1 MQAQIYSFFAIFAY
15 IRAYNISNNRKNMS
29 YIIILASIV
38 GLILLISRLKID
50 AFISFIIVSLAAG
63 VALGIPLHEVPAVV
77 NRGVGSIMEGL
88 TLIII
93 FGAMLGKLVAESG
106 AAGRI
111 ASVMVGAFGTKRIQW
126 GLMLTGFAVGIP
138 LFYNIGFVLLV
149 PIIFSVAFRYKFP
162 PVYIG
167 LPMLASL
174 SVAHGFLPPH
184 PSPVALVAQFGANM
198 GLTLIYGLIVAIPAI
213 VVAGPI
219 FSQTL
224 KRIQSGP
231 VALFSADEAE
241 SKAPRPQPGTL
252 NSFLSATLPVFL
264 LILFAL
270 PEQLGG
276 GLPPAASE
284 LAAFAGSPTVVMLLA
299 ILIAAYTLG
308 LRQGRTMKQVMDIFA
323 EAVREIAGILLIIAG
338 SGVFKQVM
346 EHSGVSHQLADLLSQ
361 LPIHPLVLGWM
372 MAAVIRALIGSAT
385 VAALTAASVL
395 IPLVGESGADPNLMV
410 LAVGAG
416 SLMFSHVN
424 DSGFWMFKEYFNI
437 SLADTLRSWS
447 MMEIIVSVVGIG
459 GVMALNLILH

>member
-38 GLILLISRLKID
+38 GLILLISRLKVD

-111 ASVMVGAFGTKRIQW
+111 ASVMVGAFGTRRIQW

-219 FSQTL
+219 FSKTL

-241 SKAPRPQPGTL
+241 APRPQPGTL

-276 GLPPAASE
+276 GLPPAWSE

-338 SGVFKQVM
+338 SSVFKQVM

-395 IPLVGESGADPNLMV
+395 VPLVGESGADPNLMV

-437 SLADTLRSWS
+437 SLSDTLRSWS

>member
-1 MQAQIYSFFAIFAY
+1 MSFVV
-15 IRAYNISNNRKNMS
+15 
-29 YIIILASIV
+29 IIASII
-38 GLILLISRLKID
+38 GLILLISYLKMD
-50 AFISFIIVSLAAG
+50 AFISFIIISLIAG
-63 VALGIPLHEVPAVV
+63 IALGIPIAEVPATI
-77 NRGVGSIMEGL
+77 NRGVGNIMESL

-111 ASVMVGAFGTKRIQW
+111 ASVMVGAFGTKQIQW

-149 PIIFSVAFRYKFP
+149 PIIFSVAFQYKFP

-198 GLTLIYGLIVAIPAI
+198 GLTLIYGLVIAIPAI
-213 VVAGPI
+213 IIAGPI

-224 KRIQSGP
+224 KQIQSGP
-231 VALFSADEAE
+231 ITLFSAQEKSE
-241 SKAPRPQPGTL
+241 LTQTPNTW

-264 LILFAL
+264 LILFTL
-270 PEQLGG
+270 PEYVSDSLS
-276 GLPPAASE
+276 AE
-284 LAAFAGSPTVVMLLA
+284 WRNRLAFIGSPTVVMLMA
-299 ILIAAYTLG
+299 ILIATYTLG
-308 LRQGRTMKQVMDIFA
+308 IRQGRTMKEVMGIYAD
-323 EAVREIAGILLIIAG
+323 AVKEIAGILLIIAG

-346 EHSGVSHQLADLLSQ
+346 EQSGVSLQLAELLRQ

-372 MAAVIRALIGSAT
+372 MAAIIRGLIGSAT

-395 IPLVGESGADPNLMV
+395 IPLVSETGVDPNLMV
-410 LAVGAG
+410 LAIGAG

-437 SLADTLRSWS
+437 SLKDTLRSWS
-447 MMEIIVSVVGIG
+447 LMEIIVSIVGIC
-459 GVMALNLILH
+459 GVMLLNQFISA

>member
-1 MQAQIYSFFAIFAY
+1 MSFVV
-15 IRAYNISNNRKNMS
+15 
-29 YIIILASIV
+29 IIASII
-38 GLILLISRLKID
+38 GLILLISYLKID
-50 AFISFIIVSLAAG
+50 AFISFIIISLIAG
-63 VALGIPLHEVPAVV
+63 IALGIPIAEVPATI
-77 NRGVGSIMEGL
+77 NRGVGNIMESL

-111 ASVMVGAFGTKRIQW
+111 ASVMVGAFGTKHIQW

-149 PIIFSVAFRYKFP
+149 PIIFSVAFQYKFP

-198 GLTLIYGLIVAIPAI
+198 GLTLIYGLVIAIPAI
-213 VVAGPI
+213 IIAGPI

-224 KRIQSGP
+224 KQIQSGP
-231 VALFSADEAE
+231 ITLFSAQEKSE
-241 SKAPRPQPGTL
+241 LTQTPNTW

-264 LILFAL
+264 LILFTL
-270 PEQLGG
+270 PEYVSDSLS
-276 GLPPAASE
+276 AE
-284 LAAFAGSPTVVMLLA
+284 WRNRLAFIGSPTVVMLMA
-299 ILIAAYTLG
+299 ILIATYTLG
-308 LRQGRTMKQVMDIFA
+308 IRQGRTMKEVMGIYAD
-323 EAVREIAGILLIIAG
+323 AVKEIAGILLIIAG

-346 EHSGVSHQLADLLSQ
+346 EQSGVSLQLAELLRQ

-372 MAAVIRALIGSAT
+372 MAAIIRGLIGSAT

-395 IPLVGESGADPNLMV
+395 IPLVSETGVDPNLMV
-410 LAVGAG
+410 LAIGAG

-437 SLADTLRSWS
+437 SLKDTLRSWS
-447 MMEIIVSVVGIG
+447 LMEIIVSIVGIC
-459 GVMALNLILH
+459 GVMLLNQFIGA

>member
-38 GLILLISRLKID
+38 GLILLVSRLKVD

-213 VVAGPI
+213 IVAGPI

-241 SKAPRPQPGTL
+241 APRPQPGTL

-276 GLPPAASE
+276 GLPPAWSE

-395 IPLVGESGADPNLMV
+395 VSLVGESGADPNLMV

>member
-50 AFISFIIVSLAAG
+50 AFISFIIVSLVAG

-241 SKAPRPQPGTL
+241 GKAPRPPPGTRV
-252 NSFLSATLPVFL
+252 SFLSATLPVFL